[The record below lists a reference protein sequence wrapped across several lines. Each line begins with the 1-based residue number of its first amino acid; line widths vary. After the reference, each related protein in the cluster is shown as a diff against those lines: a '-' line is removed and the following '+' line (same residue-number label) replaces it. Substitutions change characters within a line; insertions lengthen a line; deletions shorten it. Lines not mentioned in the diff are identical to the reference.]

1 MTEDRWQELYINLV
15 NEVDSSRL
23 EQKVA
28 EIEKAFQERLGEID
42 PQNDAEEYPLLR
54 RTMESVNRL
63 KNQNLR
69 LATFPIM
76 RSKQRESYRPAILVC
91 TTVVDLDRKYV
102 EVSDDFCRLLGYAR
116 QELIGMK
123 YDELTA
129 PNTNDIEAV
138 FGMFKELGHM
148 QGLWVL
154 VHREG
159 TRILVRYACRLRQ
172 DSLIEG
178 KLESLG
184 VGY

>member
-116 QELIGMK
+116 PSLACSRNWVICKGFGC
-123 YDELTA
+123 LSTA
-129 PNTNDIEAV
+129 
-138 FGMFKELGHM
+138 
-148 QGLWVL
+148 
-154 VHREG
+154 REHVSWYAMHAG
-159 TRILVRYACRLRQ
+159 SGRIR
-172 DSLIEG
+172 
-178 KLESLG
+178 
-184 VGY
+184 